1 MTKKHPMQ
9 KINTFLSHPLIKASA
24 ITFFGSLIV
33 SMFNFFFNLFMSRNL
48 SPEDFGTLTALVS
61 LTVFFGLV
69 GGAVS
74 PTLINFSAV
83 YFAKN
88 DHVMIRWLFF
98 KMSKYALL
106 LGGVSLLVFF
116 LFRKDIGEFFNIHNT
131 NLIFLA
137 GLIIFLGFLGL
148 VNVPVLQGKLA
159 FKFLSFLN
167 IVVSSV
173 KLFLGI
179 VFILGGFSIF
189 GAIWAILFS
198 QVALYVLSFIP
209 IRFVFQKVTVP
220 SQIKIPKLFS
230 YGLPAAL
237 ALFFLNSLINTDIIL
252 VKHFFNPKEAGIYA
266 GVSLIGKVVFYFSAP
281 IGTVMFPLVVQKYE
295 KKENYDSILKLSL
308 ALVLLGST
316 LIVIFYF
323 LFPEVVINF
332 FLKNKEYLKAS
343 SLIGIYGILIAT
355 YALLSIVVNFYLSI
369 KRTKVFIPLIIASL
383 TQVVLVSMYH
393 QSFLQIITM
402 SLAIILTVF
411 IILFLPIIGFRVSRL
426 NFLSQK

>member
-106 LGGVSLLVFF
+106 LGGVSFLFFF
-116 LFRKDIGEFFNIHNT
+116 LFREDIGKFFNIHNT

-159 FKFLSFLN
+159 FKFLSFIN

-179 VFILGGFSIF
+179 LFILGGFSVF

-198 QVALYVLSFIP
+198 QVALYALSFIP
-209 IRFVFQKVTVP
+209 IRFIFQKVTVP

-281 IGTVMFPLVVQKYE
+281 IGTVMFPLIVQKYE
-295 KKENYDSILKLSL
+295 KKENYDSFLKLSL
-308 ALVLLGST
+308 ALVLLGSI

-343 SLIGIYGILIAT
+343 SLIGIYGILIAI

-369 KRTKVFIPLIIASL
+369 KRTKVFIPLVIASL

-402 SLAIILTVF
+402 SLVVILTVF
-411 IILFLPIIGFRVSRL
+411 IILSLPIIGFRVSRL